1 MIVCLDSG
9 NTRVKWGIH
18 DGVSWLAQG
27 AVAHAQIEQLA
38 ALTSDWPQPERVML
52 ANVAGAEAAGR
63 IRQQLAA
70 WQSVFHDVQSSAQA
84 GDVSNLY
91 RHPERLGVDRWCA
104 LIGARALV
112 AAPAVVVMAGTAT
125 TIDTLDANGRFL
137 GGDIVPGIGLMLRSL
152 AQGTAGLP
160 FADGHYVPHPR
171 CTDDAIV
178 SGVLEAQAGAIE
190 RVFARLNEP
199 DGYCLLSGGYAEQI
213 SAVLRIPHRLAP
225 NLPLEGLRRLA
236 GEIVAG

>member
-9 NTRVKWGIH
+9 NTRIKWGVH
-18 DGVSWLAQG
+18 DGASWLAQG
-27 AVAHAQIEQLA
+27 AVAHAEIEQLTTLA
-38 ALTSDWPQPERVML
+38 STWPRPERVML
-52 ANVAGAEAAGR
+52 ANVAGPAAGGR

-70 WQSVFHDVQSSAQA
+70 WQPVFHDVQSSARA
-84 GDVSNLY
+84 GGVTNLY

-104 LIGARALV
+104 LIGARALQ
-112 AAPAVVVMAGTAT
+112 AGPTVVVMAGTAT
-125 TIDTLDANGRFL
+125 TIDTLDVAGNFV

-160 FADGHYVPHPR
+160 FADGHYAPQPR

-190 RVFARLNEP
+190 RVVARL
-199 DGYCLLSGGYAEQI
+199 DGASCLLSGGYAEQI
-213 SAVLRIPHRLAP
+213 AAVLHIPHRLVA
-225 NLPLEGLRRLA
+225 NLPLDGLRRLA
-236 GEIVAG
+236 GEMPLA